1 MDAADIAC
9 ARAHAHARVSVS
21 VCICMCIY
29 MVYVCV
35 CVCVSERVQ
44 PENMVANVFQQPTV
58 VVEFRWN
65 ENCELSMKML

>member
-1 MDAADIAC
+1 MYVYLYGV
-9 ARAHAHARVSVS
+9 RVR
-21 VCICMCIY
+21 
-29 MVYVCV
+29 
-35 CVCVSERVQ
+35 VCVSERVQ